1 MNDQPIA
8 VELTNKDNT
17 LKITGLIVTGAWL
30 VIAGA
35 YSHQNWTKVSALDPE
50 DLATFLG
57 GVFAPLAFLWLV
69 LGYFQQ
75 GEELRHSVE
84 ALRLQAVELKNS
96 VEQQREL
103 VNATRD
109 QIEHERSVSYAN
121 EQASAQA
128 AAPLFR
134 LQTYTT
140 HTNELSITR
149 QYLLKNLGT
158 PVRDVKIVMEPN
170 DVKVEQVSMGES
182 ELVYLDVGHS
192 LNHPVKQR
200 VTISFRDARNIAGQ
214 VAFEIPIKE
223 IAGYGY
229 TNGDPFEVPTGDKG

>member
-8 VELTNKDNT
+8 VELKNKDNT
-17 LKITGLIVTGAWL
+17 LKVTGLIVTALWL

-84 ALRLQAVELKNS
+84 ALRLQAVELRNS

-121 EQASAQA
+121 EQAAAQA

-134 LQTYTT
+134 LQTHTT
-140 HTNELSITR
+140 HTDQLLITR

-170 DVKVEQVSMGES
+170 DVKIEQVLMS
-182 ELVYLDVGHS
+182 EGHVVYIDVRHPQ
-192 LNHPVKQR
+192 HQPVKQR
-200 VTISFRDARNIAGQ
+200 VTISYRDARNVAGQ
-214 VAFEIPIKE
+214 VAFEIPIKQV
-223 IAGYGY
+223 AGYGN
-229 TNGDPFEVPTGDKG
+229 TTGDPYEVPTDEQG